1 MGKLFKAKAEGWCME
16 RMRPK
21 GRITLTLLI
30 VLLALSLLPVP
41 NCEGSSKPPDWASIR
56 QGIQGVID
64 FLDSAAYAQLVSWD
78 EHVVLAYKLAQGRE
92 PTPLEFFLLRACRED
107 IGMNRS
113 TALSVALR
121 GKARRPTWA
130 QCRAF
135 LSRVRVSD
143 FRADQGVREVA
154 RRLSAVPRSE
164 IIRAVKQMAKPAQL
178 DHPGK
183 QIQVEPPVAGVP
195 YNTYFGYLHAHSE
208 LSDGEGSP
216 NDAYINAYVYGGLDF
231 FALTDHGELLDGW
244 PFDGEWEELV
254 DAAEAFYLP
263 GTYVTLWGF
272 EWSNP
277 FLGHINVLNT
287 PDYTSFVSVFSITDL
302 YDWLSDRPGGFGRFN
317 HPGDYD
323 DFGSEFLHMEL
334 YPGAVPQMVGIETWN
349 GNNSFDEYYYARG
362 WESDFSYWDE
372 GNLQGWYLGALGGQD
387 NHHPDWGTLNDFR
400 TAVLAEGLTREQIVD
415 AYRNRRFYAT
425 EDKDL
430 YLDFRCQGYPMG
442 SRLSGVRRTFIV
454 KARDRSGDKFKQVRL
469 YRNGELLKKKRVT
482 GRRIKVRFRDL
493 SRTGS
498 DYYYVIVRQ
507 RDDSDGNGRKDE
519 AISSPIWI
527 VD

>member
-1 MGKLFKAKAEGWCME
+1 MGKLFEKKGVVCFME
-16 RMRPK
+16 RMRPE

-30 VLLALSLLPVP
+30 ALLIVSLSGVP
-41 NCEGSSKPPDWASIR
+41 NCDGSSEPPNGASLR
-56 QGIQGVID
+56 EGIQGVID

-92 PTPLEFFLLRACRED
+92 PTPLEFFLLGAYRED

-113 TALSVALR
+113 TVLSVALR

-135 LSRVRVSD
+135 LSRVKISD
-143 FRADQGVREVA
+143 FRADEEVREVA
-154 RRLSAVPRSE
+154 RRLAAVPRSE
-164 IIRAVKQMAKPAQL
+164 IIRAVKRMAKTAEHERPR
-178 DHPGK
+178 K
-183 QIQVEPPVAGVP
+183 QFQVEQPVAGVR
-195 YNTYFGYLHAHSE
+195 YETYFGYLHAHSE

-216 NDAYINAYVYGGLDF
+216 NDAYIYAYLYGGLDF
-231 FALTDHGELLDGW
+231 FALTDHGELLDNW
-244 PFDGEWEELV
+244 PWEDEWQELV
-254 DAAEAFYLP
+254 DAAQAFYLP

-277 FLGHINVLNT
+277 VLGHINVLNT
-287 PDYTSFVSVFSITDL
+287 PDYTSSLWIFMITDL
-302 YDWLSDRPGGFGRFN
+302 YDWVSDRPGGFGRFN
-317 HPGDYD
+317 HPGEYD
-323 DFGSEFLHMEL
+323 ELGAEFLHMEL

-349 GNNSFDEYYYARG
+349 GNDSFDEYYYAG
-362 WESDFSYWDE
+362 SWESDFSYWDE
-372 GNLQGWYLGALGGQD
+372 GNLKGWYLGALGAQD
-387 NHHPDWGTLNDFR
+387 NHHPNWGTLNDFR

-442 SRLSGVRRTFIV
+442 SRLSGVRRKFIV

-469 YRNGELLKKKRVT
+469 YRNGQLLKKKKVS
-482 GRRIKVRFRDL
+482 GKRIKVRFKDL
-493 SRTGS
+493 SRTGP

-507 RDDSDGNGRKDE
+507 RDDNDLNGRNDE

-527 VD
+527 LE